1 MLRYCL
7 TCKKDTKNINSKVMR
22 TKNNRLTMLSRC
34 PVCHN
39 KKMRFIKEQTAKRLL
54 SKLGINTPLSKV
66 PLLNVLF

>member
-1 MLRYCL
+1 
-7 TCKKDTKNINSKVMR
+7 MR

-39 KKMRFIKEQTAKRLL
+39 KKMRFIKEQTAKGLL